1 MRALVTGA
9 SGFIGLPVVRAL
21 DAEGYDVQGASRS
34 VPASPS
40 PNIVWHRVNLLEPGS
55 VDRLIQE
62 SKPDVLVHL
71 AWEMT
76 HGEFWDAPVNL
87 RWTDVTLQLAREF
100 AAGGGTRFVGLGS
113 CAEYSW
119 DNLNAGDPIRET
131 SPRTPRTLY
140 GAAKNECL
148 EALSRF
154 FGRGSSV
161 SFAWG
166 RLFLPY
172 GPGDRRPTLIP
183 ELTRALLAG
192 EPGLLTAGTQIRD
205 FIYVDDA
212 ARAIAALAGTSVT
225 GAFNIATGVGNSVA
239 DVAFRV
245 ATETGR
251 PDLLRIGSLASRDG
265 DPSWLVGCPQKIT
278 SETGWRPRVPLD
290 EGIRETLRWWR
301 ASR

>member
-9 SGFIGLPVVRAL
+9 SGFIGTPVVRAL
-21 DAEGYDVQGASRS
+21 EADGYDVQGASRS
-34 VPASPS
+34 GPASLS
-40 PNIVWHRVNLLEPGS
+40 PNIVWHRVNLLEPRS

-62 SKPDVLVHL
+62 TKPDVLVHL
-71 AWEMT
+71 AWETT
-76 HGEFWDAPVNL
+76 HGEFWNAPVNR
-87 RWTDVTLQLAREF
+87 RWTAVTLELAREF
-100 AAGGGTRFVGLGS
+100 AAAGGTRFVGLGS

-119 DNLNAGDPIRET
+119 DNLSGGDLIRES
-131 SPRTPRTLY
+131 SPCSPQTLY
-140 GAAKNECL
+140 GAAKNACF
-148 EALSRF
+148 EALSCF
-154 FGRGSSV
+154 FARESV

-166 RLFLPY
+166 RLFQPY

-183 ELTRALLAG
+183 ALTRALLAG
-192 EPGLLTAGTQIRD
+192 EPGLLTPGTQVRD

-212 ARAIAALAGTSVT
+212 ARAIAALTGTSVS

-239 DVAFRV
+239 DVAFRI

-265 DPSWLVGCPQKIT
+265 DPPWLVGCPQKIT
-278 SETGWRPRVPLD
+278 SDTGWRPRVPLD
-290 EGIRETLRWWR
+290 EGIRETVRWWR